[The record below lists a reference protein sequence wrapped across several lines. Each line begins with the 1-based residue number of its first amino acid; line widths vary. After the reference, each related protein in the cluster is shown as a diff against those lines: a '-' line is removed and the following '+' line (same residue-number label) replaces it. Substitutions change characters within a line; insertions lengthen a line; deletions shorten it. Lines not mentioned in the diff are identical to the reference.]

1 MESFIQFLANGIMV
15 GGVYALVALGIVLIY
30 KSTSVFNFA
39 VGQMMMF
46 GAFFFYTFM
55 EKFGV
60 PGWIGLVGSL
70 ACGAILG
77 LLAERLVLRPLIGQP
92 ILSSVLITLAMSYFL
107 GGAATAI
114 WGSFQGRFPEF
125 IPQTSVNIRGII
137 LPADLI
143 WSFII
148 ALVIFAILLVFYQR
162 TRLGLAMRA
171 TAESHQIAQARGINV
186 RNIFSV
192 TWAIAGVIATV
203 AGIIL
208 GYSMG
213 LGPFLAIVGLKAFPA
228 VLLGGLD
235 SIPGA
240 IIGGLAIGIL
250 ENMANGYTAS
260 WIADITPYVILVLVL
275 LFRPQGLFGLR
286 RIERI

>member
-1 MESFIQFLANGIMV
+1 MESFIQYIANGIMQ
-15 GGVYALVALGIVLIY
+15 GGVYALIALGIVLIY
-30 KSTSVFNFA
+30 KSTGVFNFA
-39 VGQMMMF
+39 VGQMMLF
-46 GAFFFYTFM
+46 GAFFFWTFV
-55 EKFGV
+55 EKLGL
-60 PGWIGLVGSL
+60 PAWIGLVGSL

-92 ILSSVLITLAMSYFL
+92 ILSSVLITLALSYFL
-107 GGAATAI
+107 GGSSLAI
-114 WGSFQGRFPEF
+114 WGAYQGSLPEF
-125 IPQTSVNIRGII
+125 LPLTSSHLGGIV

-143 WSFII
+143 WSFAL
-148 ALVIFAILLVFYQR
+148 ALVIFAILVVFYQR
-162 TRLGLAMRA
+162 SRLGLAMRA

-192 TWAIAGVIATV
+192 TWAIAGAIATV

-208 GYSMG
+208 GYRMG
-213 LGPFLAIVGLKAFPA
+213 LGSFLAMVGLRAFPA

-240 IIGGLAIGIL
+240 IIGGLIVGIL
-250 ENMANGYTAS
+250 ENLANGYTAS

-275 LFRPQGLFGLR
+275 IFRPQGLFGLK

>member
-1 MESFIQFLANGIMV
+1 MESIIQYVANGIMT
-15 GGVYALVALGIVLIY
+15 GGIYALIALGIVLIY

-46 GAFFFYTFM
+46 GAFFFWTFAD
-55 EKFGV
+55 KLALPPWAGLLLTLAGGGV
-60 PGWIGLVGSL
+60 
-70 ACGAILG
+70 LG

-92 ILSSVLITLAMSYFL
+92 ILSSVLITLAMAYFL

-114 WGSFQGRFPEF
+114 WGVYQGRLPAFFPET
-125 IPQTSVNIRGII
+125 PLNVGGIV
-137 LPADLI
+137 LPPDLV
-143 WSFII
+143 WSFVL
-148 ALVIFAILLVFYQR
+148 ALAIFAVLVVFYQR

-171 TAESHQIAQARGINV
+171 TAESHQVAQARGINV

-192 TWAIAGVIATV
+192 TWAIAGVV
-203 AGIIL
+203 AAVGGIIL
-208 GYSMG
+208 GYRMG
-213 LGPFLAIVGLKAFPA
+213 LGPFLALAGLRAFPA

-240 IIGGLAIGIL
+240 IVGGLTIGIL
-250 ENMANGYTAS
+250 ENLANGFTAS
-260 WIADITPYVILVLVL
+260 WIADITPYIILVLVL
-275 LFRPQGLFGLR
+275 LFRPQGLFGMQ

>member
-1 MESFIQFLANGIMV
+1 MESFIQYMANGIMV

-55 EKFGV
+55 EKLGL
-60 PGWIGLVGSL
+60 PGWIGLVCAL
-70 ACGAILG
+70 ASGAILG

-92 ILSSVLITLAMSYFL
+92 ILSSVLITLAMAYFL

-114 WGSFQGRFPEF
+114 WGSYQGRLPAF
-125 IPQTSVNIRGII
+125 IPQTSVVIKGIV

-143 WSFII
+143 WSFFI
-148 ALVIFAILLVFYQR
+148 ALIIFVVLVVFYQR

-171 TAESHQIAQARGINV
+171 TAESHHIAQARGINV

-192 TWAIAGVIATV
+192 TWAIAGVIAAV

-260 WIADITPYVILVLVL
+260 WIADITPYVILELVL
-275 LFRPQGLFGLR
+275 LFRPQGLFGLQ